1 MMALHRKYRWFYW
14 PAWLAGL
21 GAILALSN
29 PWWVAAAVAVVGLVV
44 GKVLFSGRATDHA
57 RAAKP
62 DAPAKAASHT
72 APVVD
77 ERPPAP
83 DERTIPGMLQQG
95 RHAFV
100 IRNRDKWID
109 HPDGE
114 ELLAHAISQLEATL
128 GFVPESD
135 VLIRGTLTGTSE
147 AHDHHVPIEPFLIGA
162 HTVTNAMYQHFVDG
176 GGYENLDLWPEDI
189 LPLVLE
195 FCDRSGELGPHY
207 WTGGRFPTGQG
218 NRPVVGIC
226 WYEAAAYARW
236 IGQRLPNEAEW
247 QMAANWRV
255 AGSSKSYQ
263 RAYPWGEAMDHER
276 CNIWVSGRGEPVD
289 VDEYP
294 DGGAPN
300 DVRQLIGNVWEWTDS
315 DFEIRDQKGEQIL
328 TDFPTKTIRGGA
340 FDTFFES
347 QASSE
352 FRTGQNPLARKHNIG
367 FRCALSADAIPMLV
381 SA

>member
-1 MMALHRKYRWFYW
+1 
-14 PAWLAGL
+14 
-21 GAILALSN
+21 
-29 PWWVAAAVAVVGLVV
+29 
-44 GKVLFSGRATDHA
+44 
-57 RAAKP
+57 
-62 DAPAKAASHT
+62 
-72 APVVD
+72 
-77 ERPPAP
+77 
-83 DERTIPGMLQQG
+83 
-95 RHAFV
+95 
-100 IRNRDKWID
+100 
-109 HPDGE
+109 
-114 ELLAHAISQLEATL
+114 
-128 GFVPESD
+128 